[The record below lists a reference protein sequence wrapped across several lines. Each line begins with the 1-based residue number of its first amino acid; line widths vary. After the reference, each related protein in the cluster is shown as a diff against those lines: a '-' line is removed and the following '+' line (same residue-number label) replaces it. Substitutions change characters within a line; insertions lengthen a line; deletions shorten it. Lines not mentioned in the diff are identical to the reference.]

1 MQLEMNGQHKI
12 NGDSLPISQFKVVI
26 DISYIMVMGCPCK
39 DVIIKVC
46 VYTCVCV
53 LFVVGG
59 GG

>member
-1 MQLEMNGQHKI
+1 MASIKI

-39 DVIIKVC
+39 DAIIKVC

-53 LFVVGG
+53 VCGG
-59 GG
+59 RWGLIM